1 MVLGRLVHY
10 TVDAVLLSTVVA
22 GVRRSSGFSLVFNFF
37 SYISRILIRLR
48 PDASAIP
55 DPTLRSVAEK
65 FLGVG
70 ETVFDMIQA
79 TAVNSSYFKRSK

>member
-1 MVLGRLVHY
+1 MIIY
-10 TVDAVLLSTVVA
+10 
-22 GVRRSSGFSLVFNFF
+22 F
-37 SYISRILIRLR
+37 R

-79 TAVNSSYFKRSK
+79 TAVNSSYFKKSK